1 MIENGFGRLYSPEEV
16 SDILGNFTTKERGM
30 TKQQYLQRW
39 PEDEEYVAQ
48 YTEEEFQKA
57 YNEAKEQAE
66 KEFDEM
72 MEEFN
77 NYLAGKSNCWKEKYG
92 KVRFN

>member
-1 MIENGFGRLYSPEEV
+1 MIENGFGRLFSPEEA
-16 SDILGNFTTKERGM
+16 SGILGNF

-57 YNEAKEQAE
+57 YNEAKEQAD
-66 KEFDEM
+66 KEFDELL
-72 MEEFN
+72 EEFDK
-77 NYLAGKSNCWKEKYG
+77 YLSGEPNQWKEKYG